1 MVVHIWHNN
10 RGPSTYLAT
19 KNNCPEQKKVPLD
32 PRSNG
37 WSARCVHRS
46 TTHRNRLIVKGSPQS
61 SRSSWRM
68 APLGGLEFR
77 SLDVQHIQTSLD
89 VQHIQTNRIARV
101 QWRFKRSLNVWL
113 CRFKR
118 HDCQCEKT
126 VHDEIQRLDRCVVN
140 NIQSCHKQ
148 RLDRCIAN
156 DSVSCQTHSDWIA
169 TLHAFSSLARKQ

>member
-77 SLDVQHIQTSLD
+77 SLDVQHIQMCVCADS
-89 VQHIQTNRIARV
+89 RGMIASA
-101 QWRFKRSLNVWL
+101 K
-113 CRFKR
+113 
-118 HDCQCEKT
+118 KT
-126 VHDEIQRLDRCVVN
+126 VHDALQRLDRCLVN

-148 RLDRCIAN
+148 RLDRCVAS

-169 TLHAFSSLARKQ
+169 WCEC